1 MLDGQTEYFV
11 YVLGLAAA
19 VRFQFR
25 QKQARGLQLVQQNF
39 RTRDSFGNRLMEHLA
54 VVPDAKRIL
63 QICQPFELR
72 LHVFVTDI
80 VKKLGPVAQIF
91 GGHTKRV

>member
-25 QKQARGLQLVQQNF
+25 QEYACGWQLVQQNF
-39 RTRDSFGNRLMEHLA
+39 RTRDGFGNRLMEHLA
-54 VVPDAKRIL
+54 VVPDAKGLL
-63 QICQPFELR
+63 QICQPFQLR
-72 LHVFVTDI
+72 LHLFATNI
-80 VKKLGPVAQIF
+80 VKKLRPVS
-91 GGHTKRV
+91 